1 MQRGQEVDDRMVST
15 PCLIDDMR
23 VMTMRWIDADEMEKN
38 VEDMIAYDLDGA
50 LKENVEKMWRVFKKL
65 LAATPSVTD
74 NDIVRKALDIVW
86 GREN

>member
-50 LKENVEKMWRVFKKL
+50 LQE
-65 LAATPSVTD
+65 
-74 NDIVRKALDIVW
+74 IVDELEEMIADMLYLKNRILDIINETEDDW
-86 GREN
+86 R